1 MSGIVFF
8 RSANRERLVEWYTS
22 QLGFEPWLEQDGGCT
37 ILQYENLLVGF
48 CDAHSTETAGI
59 LTVVVEDRQAVD
71 QRYTQLNAWA
81 VEPPAVNEAFDI
93 YHFFMDDPDGRTVEI
108 QTFLHELPPT

>member
-8 RSANRERLVEWYTS
+8 RSANRERVVEWYTTH
-22 QLGFEPWLEQDGGCT
+22 LGFEQWLEQEGGCT
-37 ILQYENLLVGF
+37 ILKYKNLLVGF
-48 CDAHSTETAGI
+48 CDAENTETDGI

-71 QRYTQLNAWA
+71 DQYEQLKAFA
-81 VEPPAVNEAFDI
+81 EESPTVNEAFDI
-93 YHFFMDDPDGRTVEI
+93 YHFFMHDPDGRTVEV